1 MEKYVKF
8 LKIFIILFFIILSI
22 YFIITY
28 TNKHEYYLN
37 RLIFKTSRIVSVD
50 SPLRGQIFD
59 KNGVLLVGNK
69 KIYNLAYHI
78 KNNENLDDVVKSALK
93 IFPELDSAQ
102 VYESLNKGY
111 LYEDKII
118 KKNLTNEEV
127 EKVISSNPNDFFIK
141 ETYERFY
148 PFGLTLKNIFGSV
161 NKISKENKSY
171 YLENGYSIWDS
182 VGISGL
188 EKEYEEYLKGVKA
201 KYKVNADNTLS
212 LISPPK
218 NGSDL
223 YLSIDINLVNKVNDI
238 IKEELINAKKKPN
251 TEYLND
257 TYVIISKPKT
267 GEIISING
275 QRYLNDD
282 YFTDISFN
290 NITSS
295 FTMGSVVK
303 GATISVG
310 YKYNLI
316 DYNKKILDG
325 CVKLA
330 NLTEKC
336 SFQRLGYLDDIK
348 ALEMSSN
355 YYQFL
360 IAISLAGKKY
370 TPNMKLE
377 VSNNEFDIYRNMLAS
392 YGLGT
397 ITGIDLPNE
406 KIGLIGKKVS
416 PDLLLNLAI
425 GQYDTYTPIELLNYI
440 NTLASKGEKRSPS
453 LVYQIKNYGNV
464 IYQNNYEIKE
474 NVDLSKEY
482 YDRIF
487 KGFYNV
493 MNYGTGKGYMNY
505 NLNPAGKTGTSES
518 FLDTDNDG
526 KIDTKTL
533 SLTMAGFFPVENPEY
548 SLVVVSPNASHN
560 NSKKEYIYYITN
572 RVSRKITDY
581 FNSLNVKSLEK

>member
-1 MEKYVKF
+1 
-8 LKIFIILFFIILSI
+8 
-22 YFIITY
+22 
-28 TNKHEYYLN
+28 
-37 RLIFKTSRIVSVD
+37 
-50 SPLRGQIFD
+50 
-59 KNGVLLVGNK
+59 
-69 KIYNLAYHI
+69 
-78 KNNENLDDVVKSALK
+78 
-93 IFPELDSAQ
+93 
-102 VYESLNKGY
+102 
-111 LYEDKII
+111 
-118 KKNLTNEEV
+118 
-127 EKVISSNPNDFFIK
+127 
-141 ETYERFY
+141 
-148 PFGLTLKNIFGSV
+148 
-161 NKISKENKSY
+161 
-171 YLENGYSIWDS
+171 
-182 VGISGL
+182 
-188 EKEYEEYLKGVKA
+188 
-201 KYKVNADNTLS
+201 
-212 LISPPK
+212 
-218 NGSDL
+218 
-223 YLSIDINLVNKVNDI
+223 
-238 IKEELINAKKKPN
+238 
-251 TEYLND
+251 
-257 TYVIISKPKT
+257 
-267 GEIISING
+267 
-275 QRYLNDD
+275 
-282 YFTDISFN
+282 
-290 NITSS
+290 
-295 FTMGSVVK
+295 MGSVVK

-316 DYNKKILDG
+316 DYNKKVLDG

-406 KIGLIGKKVS
+406 KIGLIGKKIS

-474 NVDLSKEY
+474 NVELSKEY

>member
-1 MEKYVKF
+1 M
-8 LKIFIILFFIILSI
+8 
-22 YFIITY
+22 
-28 TNKHEYYLN
+28 
-37 RLIFKTSRIVSVD
+37 
-50 SPLRGQIFD
+50 
-59 KNGVLLVGNK
+59 
-69 KIYNLAYHI
+69 
-78 KNNENLDDVVKSALK
+78 
-93 IFPELDSAQ
+93 
-102 VYESLNKGY
+102 
-111 LYEDKII
+111 
-118 KKNLTNEEV
+118 
-127 EKVISSNPNDFFIK
+127 
-141 ETYERFY
+141 
-148 PFGLTLKNIFGSV
+148 
-161 NKISKENKSY
+161 
-171 YLENGYSIWDS
+171 ENGYSIWDS

-212 LISPPK
+212 LISPSK

-316 DYNKKILDG
+316 DYNKKVLDG

-370 TPNMKLE
+370 IPNMKLE

>member
-8 LKIFIILFFIILSI
+8 LKIFIISFFIILSI

-37 RLIFKTSRIVSVD
+37 RLIFKTSKIVSVD

-69 KIYNLAYHI
+69 KIYNLAYHL
-78 KNNENLDDVVKSALK
+78 KNKENLDDVVNSALK

-118 KKNLTNEEV
+118 KKNLTDEEV
-127 EKVISSNPNDFFIK
+127 EKVLSSSANDFFIK

-161 NKISKENKSY
+161 SKISKENKSY

-212 LISPPK
+212 LISPSK

-425 GQYDTYTPIELLNYI
+425 GQYDTYTPIELSNYI

>member
-8 LKIFIILFFIILSI
+8 LKIFIISFFIILSI

-59 KNGVLLVGNK
+59 KNGILLVGNK
-69 KIYNLAYHI
+69 KIYNLAYHL
-78 KNNENLDDVVKSALK
+78 KNKENLDNVVNSALK

-111 LYEDKII
+111 LYEDKIL
-118 KKNLTNEEV
+118 KKNLTDEEV
-127 EKVISSNPNDFFIK
+127 EKVLSSSTNNFFIK

-148 PFGLTLKNIFGSV
+148 PYGLTLKNIFGSV
-161 NKISKENKSY
+161 SKISKENKSY

-212 LISPPK
+212 LISPSK

-533 SLTMAGFFPVENPEY
+533 SLTMAGFFPAENPEY

-581 FNSLNVKSLEK
+581 FNSLNMKSLEK

>member
-59 KNGVLLVGNK
+59 KNGILLVGNK
-69 KIYNLAYHI
+69 KIYNLAYHL
-78 KNNENLDDVVKSALK
+78 KNKENLDDVVNSALK

-118 KKNLTNEEV
+118 KKNLTDEEV
-127 EKVISSNPNDFFIK
+127 EKVLSSSTKDFFIK
-141 ETYERFY
+141 ETYERLY
-148 PFGLTLKNIFGSV
+148 PYGLTLKNIFGSV
-161 NKISKENKSY
+161 SKISKENKSY

-212 LISPPK
+212 LISPSK

-316 DYNKKILDG
+316 DYNKKVLDG

-406 KIGLIGKKVS
+406 KIGLIGKKIS

-474 NVDLSKEY
+474 NVELSKEY